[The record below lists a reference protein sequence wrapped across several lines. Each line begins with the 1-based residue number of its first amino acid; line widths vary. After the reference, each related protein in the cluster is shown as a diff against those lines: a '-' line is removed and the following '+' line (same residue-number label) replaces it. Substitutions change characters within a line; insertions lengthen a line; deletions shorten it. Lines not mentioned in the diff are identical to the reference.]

1 MFKIDRRRL
10 FIGATLMA
18 AATLLPFNPASAELK
33 GLEIMA
39 PAAPGGGW
47 DLTARAVQAA
57 LKDSGAATSTQ
68 VVNIAGAGGTIG
80 LAQFVS
86 SKKGRGNALM
96 VTGMIMQGAILTNKS
111 PMTLESVTPIA
122 RLVGEYEMLAVTSD
136 SPIKT
141 LADLIEKL
149 KADPRSVSWAGG
161 SAGGADHI
169 LAALITQAAGA
180 DPSKINY
187 VAFSGGGEALAA
199 MLGGRVSAGVSG
211 YSEFESQIKTGELRA
226 LALSSGKRLE
236 GVDVPT
242 LKEQGVDIEL
252 SNWRGIFAGPDISA
266 EQKAA
271 FGGAF
276 AKMVASDA
284 WAKLLKARGW
294 DNAYLP
300 ADEFKTFIAAENER
314 VGAILKSIGLVK

>member
-10 FIGATLMA
+10 FLGATLMA

-86 SKKGRGNALM
+86 SKKGKGNALM

-111 PMTLESVTPIA
+111 PMTLQSVTPIA

-161 SAGGADHI
+161 SVGGTDQI
-169 LAALITQAAGA
+169 LAGLIGQKVGI
-180 DPSKINY
+180 DPKQINY
-187 VAFSGGGEALAA
+187 IAHSGGGEAMQSL
-199 MLGGRVSAGVSG
+199 LGGHTTVGVNGYAELAPQVAAG
-211 YSEFESQIKTGELRA
+211 KLRA
-226 LALSSGKRLE
+226 LAISSDQRLP

-242 LKEQGVDIEL
+242 LKEQGVDISL
-252 SNWRGIFAGPDISA
+252 ANWRGIVAAPDIKDSDRKALSA
-266 EQKAA
+266 AIAQMVESPAWKKTIATQEWTDMYQPAEE
-271 FGGAF
+271 FGAF
-276 AKMVASDA
+276 
-284 WAKLLKARGW
+284 LKKDKEQVEG
-294 DNAYLP
+294 
-300 ADEFKTFIAAENER
+300 
-314 VGAILKSIGLVK
+314 VLKDIGLVQ

>member
-39 PAAPGGGW
+39 PAAPCGGG

-57 LKDSGAATSTQ
+57 LRDSGAATSTQ

-86 SKKGRGNALM
+86 TKKGKGNALM

-111 PMTLESVTPIA
+111 PMTLQSVTPIA

-161 SAGGADHI
+161 SVGGTDQI
-169 LAALITQAAGA
+169 LAGLIGQKVGI
-180 DPSKINY
+180 DPKQINY
-187 VAFSGGGEALAA
+187 IAHSGGGEAMQSL
-199 MLGGRVSAGVSG
+199 LGGHTTVGVNGYAELAPQVAAG
-211 YSEFESQIKTGELRA
+211 KLRA
-226 LALSSGKRLE
+226 LAISSDERLP
-236 GVDVPT
+236 GIDVPT
-242 LKEQGVDIEL
+242 LKEQGVDISL
-252 SNWRGIFAGPDISA
+252 ANWRGIVAAPDIKESDRKALSA
-266 EQKAA
+266 AIAQ
-271 FGGAF
+271 
-276 AKMVASDA
+276 MVESPA
-284 WAKLLKARGW
+284 WKKTIATQEW
-294 DNAYLP
+294 TDMYQP
-300 ADEFKTFIAAENER
+300 ADEF
-314 VGAILKSIGLVK
+314 GAFLKKDKEQVEGVLKDIGLVQ